1 MKRKEKFMLPGVNP
15 YVVAGLVV
23 YIGMCAGMIAQKHG
37 KNPVLYGLLAV
48 ISPFNLILLGLWAFG
63 PFERG
68 EEDK

>member
-1 MKRKEKFMLPGVNP
+1 
-15 YVVAGLVV
+15 
-23 YIGMCAGMIAQKHG
+23 MCAGMIAQKHG

-68 EEDK
+68 